1 MDSACVKTPENF
13 ILFDNVVLHVLI
25 LFTILSVLFIFVI
38 EKLSTYEINKQFITM
53 IDTFVNPENIKEL
66 ILNRTSP
73 ETLKKLIAT
82 RFNIDTTNSEQVVLL
97 ESIYNFISSMVE
109 SDIAGLKIFLTN
121 IINDYNTNEHALRK
135 ANNDKVHQQIFMTIV
150 FFVILAFIVYILS
163 QYSGKYCGFMKHL
176 SFELLVIFAC
186 VGGIEYWFFTN
197 VASKYVPVKPTVIIS
212 TFKESLLNKLKK

>member
-13 ILFDNVVLHVLI
+13 ILFDNVILHVLI

-82 RFNIDTTNSEQVVLL
+82 QFNIDITNSEQVVLL

-186 VGGIEYWFFTN
+186 IGGIEYWFFTN

-212 TFKESLLNKLKK
+212 TFKESLLNKLKN